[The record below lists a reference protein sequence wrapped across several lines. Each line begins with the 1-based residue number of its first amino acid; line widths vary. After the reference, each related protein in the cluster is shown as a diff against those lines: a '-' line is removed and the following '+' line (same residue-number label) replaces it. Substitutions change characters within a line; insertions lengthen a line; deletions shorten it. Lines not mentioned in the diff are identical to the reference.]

1 MAVLFLPFLVY
12 IHRDKEYSLEQKH
25 TLRNFYSADFKFF
38 LADFQAQFQATS
50 MEYQLKSIDK
60 FLFFSKINAK
70 SALGR
75 QLPFVGFSYFFYW
88 HDFVIAVHIL
98 FFADLCLLLCFFNLL
113 KVKERQNVFL
123 MSTFLPKI
131 WTNKL
136 NFTTLIPQVDLSSFV
151 FWKKLKTKTISKL
164 TDPYLLLKKVCRGL
178 PAWKLPVSFR
188 AVARI

>member
-1 MAVLFLPFLVY
+1 MDGP
-12 IHRDKEYSLEQKH
+12 
-25 TLRNFYSADFKFF
+25 
-38 LADFQAQFQATS
+38 LADFQATS

-88 HDFVIAVHIL
+88 HDFVVAVHIL

-113 KVKERQNVFL
+113 KVKQSWNVFL
-123 MSTFLPKI
+123 ISTFLPKK

-136 NFTTLIPQVDLSSFV
+136 NFTNMIPQVDLSSFV
-151 FWKKLKTKTISKL
+151 SWKKLKTSKKHFEINWPL
-164 TDPYLLLKKVCRGL
+164 SVIEESL
-178 PAWKLPVSFR
+178 PGI
-188 AVARI
+188 ARLEIACFI